1 MSTPVTESLEADLAE
16 LPAESQLRV
25 NAIADMLRDMIGRDS
40 ESDETCLAML
50 LVLEEIDEE
59 DLAVETDLARRET
72 RQ

>member
-16 LPAESQLRV
+16 LPPESQLRV
-25 NAIADMLRDMIGRDS
+25 NTIADMPRDMIGRDS

-59 DLAVETDLARRET
+59 DLAVEMDLAQGET

>member
-16 LPAESQLRV
+16 LPPESQLRV
-25 NAIADMLRDMIGRDS
+25 NTIADMLRDMIGRDS

-59 DLAVETDLARRET
+59 DLAVEMDLAQGET